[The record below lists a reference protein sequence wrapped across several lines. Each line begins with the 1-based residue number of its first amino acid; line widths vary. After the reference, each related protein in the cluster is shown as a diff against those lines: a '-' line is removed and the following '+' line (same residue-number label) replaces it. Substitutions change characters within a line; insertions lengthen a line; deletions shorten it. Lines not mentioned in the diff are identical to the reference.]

1 MTPAR
6 RAGIIETMSQSVR
19 PAPGR
24 DAAEPAGSEPGP
36 AQAPEAAGAVML
48 EALRRAGY
56 RLTAARRAV
65 VEAMQSGGHRSAPE
79 IVAEVQRRHP
89 GVGRATV
96 YRTLAILSRLC
107 AVQPSLL
114 RTAQAHYAAA
124 ERGHHHHFIC
134 NRCHRVIEFGRCDAD
149 ALAAQL
155 ERQWGVKVQGHLLEF
170 YGLCPSC
177 ASQG

>member
-1 MTPAR
+1 MGDR
-6 RAGIIETMSQSVR
+6 FIIETMSQSTR
-19 PAPGR
+19 PSRHDETQSGVERHGMPSGER
-24 DAAEPAGSEPGP
+24 
-36 AQAPEAAGAVML
+36 EAAGAVML
-48 EALRRAGY
+48 EALRKAGY

-65 VEAMQSGGHRSAPE
+65 VEAMQSGEHRSAPE

-124 ERGHHHHFIC
+124 DGGHHHHFIC

-149 ALAAQL
+149 ALALQL
-155 ERQWGVKVQGHLLEF
+155 ERQWGVRVQGHLLEF
-170 YGLCPSC
+170 YGLCPAC
-177 ASQG
+177 AGEG